1 MPDENKI
8 IMNERRIPTDNQFLS
23 DKKVN
28 LKVYFKIQQE
38 SKRNENETHRYIYED
53 SLNFSRFATEIG
65 MDRTTFKKGFDHLV
79 AIGYLEK
86 INRCNGNVVYLLN
99 VDSTFYTLVPLR
111 ELNILC
117 NTTREHNVTSNVIK
131 IYTIIRSL
139 TEFSETHTCFQSRK
153 LLAERIGLSNKS
165 KNNLDV
171 ITECLNK
178 LESMGL
184 IESKMVTELEDG
196 KTKTKRISW
205 CKYRNSHYYQQEQQ
219 EEESNPF

>member
-1 MPDENKI
+1 
-8 IMNERRIPTDNQFLS
+8 
-23 DKKVN
+23 
-28 LKVYFKIQQE
+28 
-38 SKRNENETHRYIYED
+38 
-53 SLNFSRFATEIG
+53 

-99 VDSTFYTLVPLR
+99 VDSTFYTLVPL
-111 ELNILC
+111 
-117 NTTREHNVTSNVIK
+117 S
-131 IYTIIRSL
+131 
-139 TEFSETHTCFQSRK
+139 
-153 LLAERIGLSNKS
+153 ERIGLSNKS